1 MRSACSTTRF
11 AASLDARASS
21 DLPLFLLCFCTL
33 RERVFS
39 RIAGR
44 VGVNKHADD
53 KKEREKEI
61 TMRRKAELNFVPLEL
76 CKGAQG
82 EGGTGC
88 LLLGLLGRGGSGRGE
103 GV

>member
-44 VGVNKHADD
+44 VGVNKYADD

-76 CKGAQG
+76 CKGA
-82 EGGTGC
+82 
-88 LLLGLLGRGGSGRGE
+88 
-103 GV
+103 